1 MTEHIITVG
10 LFDKDSKRQEIG
22 TLDAYKVITNIFC
35 GAGLCATILEAQGV
49 YRHDNGEVV
58 VEPSLRV
65 ECAGATREQIK
76 PIIMQIKT
84 VLNQESVMYKMVE
97 SSIDFL

>member
-22 TLDAYKVITNIFC
+22 TLDAYKIVINLFC
-35 GAGLCATILEAQGV
+35 NAGLCATILEAQGV
-49 YRHDNGEVV
+49 YMHDDGSVV

-65 ECAGATREQIK
+65 ECAGATLEQIK
-76 PIIMQIKT
+76 PIVQQIKAA
-84 VLNQESVMYKMVE
+84 LNQESVMYKRVE
-97 SSIDFL
+97 SEIDFI